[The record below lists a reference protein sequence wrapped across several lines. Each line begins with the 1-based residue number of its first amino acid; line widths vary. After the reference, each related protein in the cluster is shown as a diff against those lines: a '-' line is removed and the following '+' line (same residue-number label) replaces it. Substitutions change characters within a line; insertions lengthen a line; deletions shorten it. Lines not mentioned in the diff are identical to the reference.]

1 MSRMQQSL
9 CRIDH
14 KRGRVRKGLVSKM
27 RRKARFVAH
36 RIHVGMIL
44 EAVPVV
50 VDLDGTLPAL
60 PGQDQERG

>member
-1 MSRMQQSL
+1 
-9 CRIDH
+9 
-14 KRGRVRKGLVSKM
+14 M
-27 RRKARFVAH
+27 RRRARFVAH